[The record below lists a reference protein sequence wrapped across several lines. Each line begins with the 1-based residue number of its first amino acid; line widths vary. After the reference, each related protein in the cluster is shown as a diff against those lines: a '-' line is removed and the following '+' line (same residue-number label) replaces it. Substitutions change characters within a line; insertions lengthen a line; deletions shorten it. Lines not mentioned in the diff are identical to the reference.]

1 MSRIRIAFVPALV
14 VVAAMA
20 VFWAG
25 LHQVAG
31 LWLDV
36 ALRPEVSA
44 ALEQSMEDQR
54 RLREAD
60 PAREEEYR
68 QRFENARAMLNRIEV
83 IRMNRAQVVRR
94 YELLLVAAFGL
105 LALALAAALAVRQR
119 RARARERHEYLRR
132 VAALQETARRHAH
145 EIKGPL
151 TAARLEIDRLSEL
164 ARSGA
169 SASEV
174 SLAHESILEELER
187 LARYTREV
195 SSFAGLGEPVLRRE
209 SLGEIVEEFR
219 RTFANAWPGV
229 DLRDVGG
236 DAVACADRDM
246 VRQVL
251 VNLCT
256 NAVHAGAKA
265 VTLAAGRAGGRGV
278 ITVTD
283 DGTGIA
289 ESMRPRV
296 FDPYVTTRS
305 VGEGMGLGLPIARK
319 VMLGHGGDLQL
330 VETSPAGST
339 FQLIFADGSKEDA
352 CS

>member
-1 MSRIRIAFVPALV
+1 MSRFRSALIPALA
-14 VVAAMA
+14 VVAAMI

-25 LHQVAG
+25 IHQVAG

-54 RLREAD
+54 RLRELD
-60 PAREEEYR
+60 PAREREYR
-68 QRFENARAMLNRIEV
+68 QRFEEARAMLNRIEV
-83 IRMNRAQVVRR
+83 IRLNRAAVVRR

-105 LALALAAALAVRQR
+105 LALTLAIALALRQR
-119 RARARERHEYLRR
+119 RARARERSDYLNR

-151 TAARLEIDRLSEL
+151 TAARLELERFADL

-169 SASEV
+169 VASE
-174 SLAHESILEELER
+174 LGRAQESIIEELER

-209 SLGEIVEEFR
+209 SLGEIAEEFR
-219 RTFANAWPGV
+219 RTFAGAWPGV
-229 DLRDVGG
+229 ELRDGDG
-236 DAVACADRDM
+236 DAFACVDRDM

-256 NAVHAGAKA
+256 NAAHAGASV
-265 VTLAAGRAGGRGV
+265 VTLAAGRAFGLPAIV
-278 ITVTD
+278 VSD
-283 DGTGIA
+283 DGSGIA
-289 ESMRPRV
+289 ASVRPRV
-296 FDPYVTTRS
+296 FDPYVTTRG
-305 VGEGMGLGLPIARK
+305 VGEGMGLGLSISRK

-330 VETSPAGST
+330 VETSTAGTT
-339 FQLIFADGSKEDA
+339 FRLVFSDAREGA